1 MNSFKFIVDSFFISH
16 IKTPLAVVSAV
27 VVLIIVT
34 VSVMAA
40 KEIKN
45 NKAEKSDNAG
55 EENV

>member
-40 KEIKN
+40 KEIKK
-45 NKAEKSDNAG
+45 NKAEKADNAG